1 MVMKKDTRQP
11 LERASRER
19 EEREV
24 WETPTIRAVGTIADL
39 VQITKESG
47 TQDCGGH
54 NRVGTG
60 NKCN

>member
-1 MVMKKDTRQP
+1 MKKDTQQP
-11 LERASRER
+11 LERANRER

-24 WETPTIRAVGTIADL
+24 WETAIVPTARIADL

-54 NRVGTG
+54 NRLGTG

>member
-1 MVMKKDTRQP
+1 
-11 LERASRER
+11 
-19 EEREV
+19 
-24 WETPTIRAVGTIADL
+24 